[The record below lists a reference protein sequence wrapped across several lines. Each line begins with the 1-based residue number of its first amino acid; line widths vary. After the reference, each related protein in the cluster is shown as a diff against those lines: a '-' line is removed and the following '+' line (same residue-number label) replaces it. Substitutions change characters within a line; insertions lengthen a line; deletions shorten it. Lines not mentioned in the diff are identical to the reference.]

1 VAVVV
6 DQDLV
11 AAQVARVVVALD
23 LLEATQHPEEMEQST
38 PEVVEVVA
46 VLDLKRVLTMLVV
59 TADQEL

>member
-23 LLEATQHPEEMEQST
+23 LLETTHHPEEMEQST